1 MWSHLLRLPQNA
13 QLHHFGT
20 EFVDCFKRVWG
31 LRSHPE
37 EWSLNYWHGFFGVLG
52 YVETT
57 LAVCKFNGFLEH
69 EHPVLRKCV
78 WRTWRQLWKWY
89 AGRSCYSVRE
99 CSWDTH
105 WAFLNMISIRSA
117 LCISYIHIRE
127 CCVCLYMCIQHI
139 YSYIVTIYLYLHCTR
154 MYVYIYIFSIYAIYS
169 NVKSI
174 LIVCQRN
181 VLPRR

>member
-1 MWSHLLRLPQNA
+1 MLSCII
-13 QLHHFGT
+13 FGT

-105 WAFLNMISIRSA
+105 WAFLNMISIRLSIMHIIYTYQGM
-117 LCISYIHIRE
+117 LCVSIYVYTAYLFLYSHHIS
-127 CCVCLYMCIQHI
+127 VFTL
-139 YSYIVTIYLYLHCTR
+139 YSYVCI
-154 MYVYIYIFSIYAIYS
+154 YIYIFFLYTRYIRMLRAYW
-169 NVKSI
+169 
-174 LIVCQRN
+174 
-181 VLPRR
+181 